1 MKTYKQAI
9 DTLAMDRYRSLMGGS
24 HSFLDVGMIPDIYDV
39 SRDKVHRDV
48 QAGVEALFKAKA
60 FHRSEKKR

>member
-9 DTLAMDRYRSLMGGS
+9 DMLAEDRYRSLMGGS
-24 HSFLDVGMIPDIYDV
+24 HSFLDVGLVPDIYGV
-39 SRDKVHRDV
+39 SRDKVHQDV
-48 QAGVEALFKAKA
+48 QAGVDALFKAKA